1 VEDFRNMGNILG
13 QSKNLGQD
21 SATRSADI
29 VYGKKNPGK
38 GVGAL
43 EVIRGRYS
51 EAETAPDKDLGK
63 SIMPGFRNISLE
75 VTIIYNSEQ
84 VFTYY
89 TFSFTKDRAY
99 GCPSIRNDIP
109 VVDPSRRSLADSQ
122 NYGDDVPAQDLIN
135 PPAFSDLAIG
145 PLVMQEQHTQAKLL
159 ELFQRIGY
167 ALSDDVG
174 TRLFQKASRGRS
186 TTSINEFRDVLNDY
200 LLTENLVRK

>member
-21 SATRSADI
+21 SATRSADM

-75 VTIIYNSEQ
+75 
-84 VFTYY
+84 
-89 TFSFTKDRAY
+89 DRAY

-145 PLVMQEQHTQAKLL
+145 PLVMQEQYSQAKLMD
-159 ELFQRIGY
+159 LFQRIGY
-167 ALSDDVG
+167 GLSDEVG
-174 TRLFQKASRGRS
+174 SRLFKKAAKGRS